1 VGKILLKIKIPIE
14 SNHLSLGVKEM
25 QKTIVALYD
34 DTQHAQQTVKDLVDK
49 GISRDQI
56 SIMASNSRGDI
67 TEMPATGA
75 AEGAG
80 VGAGIGAAMGGIGG
94 LLVGLGA
101 LVIPG
106 IGPVLAA
113 GPLAA
118 ALGGVAGA
126 GAGAVAGG
134 AAGGILGALTD
145 IGVNDEQAGY
155 YAEGIR
161 RGGTLV
167 TVQTEDNRASQA
179 VDVMN
184 RHDPVDVR
192 TRASEW
198 RTAGWTR
205 FDPASGPYS
214 GTDVRTGSKPGS
226 YYTGSDIDVNPD
238 VTRSPR
244 TDKDYDVED
253 DRGNFMQS
261 EGGYASSETMHTT
274 GSTMG
279 TPGMDR
285 PVTGMQPR
293 SFDYYESDFRRNFD
307 DSYSSRGYAYNQ
319 FQPAYRYGY
328 DLANNEQ
335 YRGYDWNRLEPEA
348 RTRWTTDHPDNAWE
362 DFKDAIRHAWDQ
374 VRNAR

>member
-1 VGKILLKIKIPIE
+1 
-14 SNHLSLGVKEM
+14 M

-34 DTQHAQQTVKDLVDK
+34 DAHHAQQAVKDLVDK
-49 GISRDQI
+49 GIPRDQI
-56 SIMASNSRGDI
+56 SLMASNSRGEIGD
-67 TEMPATGA
+67 MPRTTTGQDMPVSGT

-126 GAGAVAGG
+126 GAGAIAGG

-161 RGGTLV
+161 RGGTLL

-184 RHDPVDVR
+184 LHEPVDVR

-205 FDPASGPYS
+205 FDPTSGPYS
-214 GTDVRTGSKPGS
+214 GTDVRTGNKPGS

-244 TDKDYDVED
+244 TDKDYEVED
-253 DRGNFMQS
+253 DRGNFMRS
-261 EGGYASSETMHTT
+261 EGGSLGSESLHTT
-274 GSTMG
+274 GSAMG

-285 PVTGMQPR
+285 PITGMQPR
-293 SFDYYESDFRRNFD
+293 SFDYYESNFRRNFD
-307 DSYSSRGYAYNQ
+307 DRYSTRGYAYNQ
-319 FQPAYRYGY
+319 YQPAYHYGY
-328 DLANNEQ
+328 DLATDDK
-335 YRGYDWNRLEPEA
+335 YRNWDWTRVESDAAHPMDTRTPGQRLGRFQGRRPACLE
-348 RTRWTTDHPDNAWE
+348 
-362 DFKDAIRHAWDQ
+362 
-374 VRNAR
+374 